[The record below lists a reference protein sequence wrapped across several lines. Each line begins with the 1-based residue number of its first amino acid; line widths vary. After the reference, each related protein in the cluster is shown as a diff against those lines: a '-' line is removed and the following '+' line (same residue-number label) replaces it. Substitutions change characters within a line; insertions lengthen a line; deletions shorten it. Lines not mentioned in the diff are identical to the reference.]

1 MADFIMR
8 FTALASIV
16 LAAASAG
23 LVNAAT
29 LEQRQLGS
37 CSSSSLGLPLPLC
50 GAVFGDCSGAGCE
63 CTELTSQIIGTIPG
77 LSNVLDILD
86 ATGLDIGTLGIC
98 TTGGSVL

>member
-1 MADFIMR
+1 MR

-37 CSSSSLGLPLPLC
+37 CSSSSLGLPLPL
-50 GAVFGDCSGAGCE
+50 
-63 CTELTSQIIGTIPG
+63 SQIIGTIPG

-86 ATGLDIGTLGIC
+86 ATGLSAFWTDLHHRGQRPLSKSINRDRRVKRC
-98 TTGGSVL
+98 DRRVL